1 MMQKDWYTAHK
12 TWRAMILAPL
22 SWLFSYIAKKRRNK
36 LQKNAYQSKLP
47 LIVVGNI
54 AVGGTGKTPVVQ
66 AICQYLKAQGYH
78 PAIITRGFGGKA
90 THYPFMID
98 QTTPASICGDEP
110 FMLHQLLQDIPIVIS
125 PKRVEAIQYIEQKL
139 KTVDIIISDD
149 GLQHYAMHR
158 DIEIAVIDGQRQFGN
173 GLCLPAGPLREPI
186 TRLKE
191 VDMMIINGG
200 GRVSISNQAQ
210 YDMQLLPQNLVSV
223 ATGQQFAID
232 QLIKSVGSACC
243 AVAGIGNPQR
253 FFNSLKCLG
262 FTVEAYPFK
271 DHHSFTLEDFKAVGD
286 EKPVI
291 MTYKDAVKCQGFAKD
306 NWYYLAILPEIEA
319 EFFEE
324 LSEKLSLL
332 ERGKEGGKL

>member
-1 MMQKDWYTAHK
+1 MQKDWYTAHK
-12 TWRAMILAPL
+12 TWRAMILTPL
-22 SWLFSYIAKKRRNK
+22 SWLFSYIVKKRRVK
-36 LQKNAYQSKLP
+36 LQKNAYHSKLS

-66 AICQYLKAQGYH
+66 AICQYLKKRGYH
-78 PAIITRGFGGKA
+78 PAIITRGYGGKA
-90 THYPFMID
+90 RHYPFMID
-98 QTTPASICGDEP
+98 QTTTANICGDEP

-125 PKRVEAIQYIEQKL
+125 PKRVEAIQDIEEKL
-139 KTVDIIISDD
+139 KTVDVIISDD

-191 VDMMIINGG
+191 VDMMVINGG
-200 GRVSISNQAQ
+200 GRVKVGNQAQ
-210 YDMQLLPQNLVSV
+210 YDMQLMPQSLVSL
-223 ATGQQFAID
+223 ATCQQFAID
-232 QLIKSVGSACC
+232 QLLKFEGSTCY
-243 AVAGIGNPQR
+243 AVAGIGNPKR
-253 FFNSLKCLG
+253 FFNTLNNLG
-262 FTVEAYPFK
+262 FIVEAHAFK
-271 DHHSFTLEDFKAVGD
+271 DHHSFTLDDFKTMDD

-319 EFFEE
+319 EFFEA
-324 LSEKLSLL
+324 LSQKLSLL

>member
-1 MMQKDWYTAHK
+1 MQKDWYTAHK
-12 TWRAMILAPL
+12 TWRAMILTPL
-22 SWLFSYIAKKRRNK
+22 SWLFSYIVKKRRVK
-36 LQKNAYQSKLP
+36 LQKNAYHSKLS

-78 PAIITRGFGGKA
+78 PAIITRGYGGKA
-90 THYPFMID
+90 RHYPFMID

-125 PKRVEAIQYIEQKL
+125 PKRVEAIQYIEEKL

-149 GLQHYAMHR
+149 GLQHYAMRR

-173 GLCLPAGPLREPI
+173 ALCLPAGPLREPI

-200 GRVSISNQAQ
+200 SRVKVCNDAQ
-210 YDMQLLPQNLVSV
+210 YDMQLLPQNLVSLT
-223 ATGQQFAID
+223 TGEQFAFD
-232 QLIKSVGSACC
+232 QFINIMGSQCY
-243 AVAGIGNPQR
+243 AVAGIGNPER
-253 FFNSLKCLG
+253 FFNTLKSLG
-262 FTVEAYPFK
+262 FIVEEYPFK
-271 DHHSFTLEDFKAVGD
+271 DHHSFILDDFKSMDD

-291 MTYKDAVKCQGFAKD
+291 MTCKDAVKCQGFAKD
-306 NWYYLAILPEIEA
+306 NWYYLAISPQIEK
-319 EFFEE
+319 EFFEI
-324 LSEKLSLL
+324 LDGKLSLL
-332 ERGKEGGKL
+332 ERGKKGGKL

>member
-1 MMQKDWYTAHK
+1 MQKDWYTAHK
-12 TWRAMILAPL
+12 TWRAMILTPL
-22 SWLFSYIAKKRRNK
+22 SWLFSYIAKKRRLK
-36 LQKNAYQSKLP
+36 LQKDAYSSKSP

-66 AICQYLKAQGYH
+66 ALCQYLKVQGYH
-78 PAIITRGFGGKA
+78 PAVITRGFGGKA
-90 THYPFMID
+90 THYPFMVD
-98 QTTPASICGDEP
+98 QTTTANICGDEP
-110 FMLHQLLQDIPIVIS
+110 FMLHQLLQDVPIVIS
-125 PKRVEAIQYIEQKL
+125 PKRVEAIKYIEQKL
-139 KTVDIIISDD
+139 KTIDIIISDD

-173 GLCLPAGPLREPI
+173 ALCLPAGPLREPI

-200 GRVSISNQAQ
+200 GRVSVSNKAQ
-210 YDMQLLPQNLVSV
+210 YDMQLLPQSLVSV

-232 QLIKSVGSACC
+232 QLLKSMGSTCY
-243 AVAGIGNPQR
+243 AVAGIGNPKR
-253 FFNSLKCLG
+253 FFNTLTSLG

-271 DHHSFTLEDFKAVGD
+271 DHHSFILEDFKIMGD

-306 NWYYLAILPEIEA
+306 NWYYLEILPEIEA
-319 EFFEE
+319 EFFED
-324 LSEKLSLL
+324 LSGKLSLL